1 MTMNEAAGQ
10 EPGEPDAAD
19 RPGSG
24 RWPCENDMLA
34 RAAAGEM
41 LDLGTSPLDPER
53 MRAWGQDRTIRA
65 SVLRRLLVEDDWP
78 VHSKGVLLRGVK
90 ISGRLDLATATL
102 RCPLLLDHCYL
113 DSPPVLGYATV
124 TILAILSSVLPG
136 LTADSLTVTQ
146 DINLAGSVFTGPVS
160 LNGAQITGSL
170 SCSGVKLNGT
180 DANGHALL
188 AGNLKVSRDVFLQN
202 GFTAAGALWLLGANI
217 SGSLECDGAKL
228 NRANTAGLAVV
239 GERLTVGGNV
249 FFRNGFTAAGA
260 ISLAG
265 ADIAGDL
272 DCEGAG
278 LNGANPASN
287 ALVADNLK
295 VGRNVLFRNGFTA
308 AGALWLLGA
317 NISGSF
323 ECDGAKL
330 NRANARGVAL
340 AAERLQ
346 VGGDVALRGE
356 FATAGA
362 VSLLGADIAGNLD
375 CSGAKLSGVDVDGN
389 ALVAG
394 NLKVGRDVFLRDGFT
409 AAGAI
414 RLLGA
419 NITGS
424 LNCRGARLN
433 GVDGDGAALVADNLA
448 VGQDIFLTSEFTAAG
463 AISLLGANIA
473 GNFECEGAKLN
484 GVNGDGN
491 ALVADGMTVGHDVF
505 LQSGFTAA
513 GALSLLGVNVAG
525 NFECDGA
532 KLNGVDGDGNALV
545 ADTLRVGHDAFLRN
559 GFTAAGGI
567 SLLGADIVGNLE
579 CGGAKLTG
587 VSAGGNTLI
596 ADNMKV
602 GGDLHLCEDFTAAGA
617 VTLSGAKITG
627 NLDCDGAK
635 LLGTNQFGNV
645 LVADNMSVGRN
656 AQFRNGFT
664 AAGAL
669 WLPGADITG
678 NFDCE
683 GATLA
688 GVNSRRL
695 ALVAE
700 RLKVGGDAL
709 LRNGFTA
716 AGALWLLGADIKADL
731 DCQGAKLNGADESG
745 NALIADNLK
754 VGRNALLRHGF
765 TAAGAIHL
773 VGAEISGSLDCD
785 GAVLTDASE
794 GKVLVADG
802 MKVGRDISLGEGFTA
817 AGTISLESAQ
827 IAGSLSA
834 GIKKPPGAETETAF
848 HASGMQIAHEL
859 RWEPAEPFTGPVNLE
874 DAQVGLLKD
883 DWSGDRGAANGF
895 WPAGGLLR
903 LDGFR
908 YNRLGGDHPAT
919 AKQRRGWLQS
929 QFLPKRRRRIRDLFR
944 KKAAAQDR
952 ESRFATQPYEQLATV
967 YQQGGQDTEA
977 RLIALAR
984 RQDVREYGDLTWYR
998 LTLNWLV
1005 DKSIKYGYQTWRAVG
1020 LLAGLYLAAVMIFWA
1035 AQHHANLIM
1044 PVGTLPS
1051 GTAPAAMHCMSSY
1064 PCFYPAGYAIDV
1076 VIPIINVHQAS
1087 YWGPNG
1093 HVPWGDALTIFTW
1106 LATALGWLL
1115 ATLAVAGYTGLV
1127 RAADSI

>member
-1 MTMNEAAGQ
+1 
-10 EPGEPDAAD
+10 
-19 RPGSG
+19 
-24 RWPCENDMLA
+24 MLA

-53 MRAWGQDRTIRA
+53 LKAWGQDRTIRA
-65 SVLRRLLVEDDWP
+65 SVLRRLLAEDDWP

-90 ISGRLDLATATL
+90 ISGLLDLATATL

-113 DSPPVLGYATV
+113 DGPPPVLGYATA
-124 TILAILSSVLPG
+124 TILGILNSVVPG
-136 LTADSLTVTQ
+136 LIADSLTVTQ

-170 SCSGVKLNGT
+170 TCSGAKLNGV
-180 DANGHALL
+180 DANGNALL
-188 AGNLKVSRDVFLQN
+188 GSNMKVSRDVFLLN
-202 GFTAAGALWLLGANI
+202 GFTAAGALWLLGADI
-217 SGSLECDGAKL
+217 AGSLECDGAKL
-228 NRANTAGLAVV
+228 NGANTAGLALV
-239 GERLTVGGNV
+239 GERLTVGGNIL
-249 FFRNGFTAAGA
+249 FRNRFTAAGA

-265 ADIAGDL
+265 ADIAGNLECDGKL
-272 DCEGAG
+272 NRANAKGVALVAERVQVGGDALLRGEFATVGAVS
-278 LNGANPASN
+278 LLGANIAGNLECSGAKLAGADVDGN

-295 VGRNVLFRNGFTA
+295 VGRN
-308 AGALWLLGA
+308 ALLW
-317 NISGSF
+317 
-323 ECDGAKL
+323 
-330 NRANARGVAL
+330 
-340 AAERLQ
+340 
-346 VGGDVALRGE
+346 
-356 FATAGA
+356 
-362 VSLLGADIAGNLD
+362 
-375 CSGAKLSGVDVDGN
+375 
-389 ALVAG
+389 
-394 NLKVGRDVFLRDGFT
+394 DGF
-409 AAGAI
+409 AADGAI
-414 RLLGA
+414 RLPGA
-419 NITGS
+419 NITGN
-424 LNCRGARLN
+424 LNCRGAKLN
-433 GVDGDGAALVADNLA
+433 GIDANGDALVAENLT
-448 VGQDIFLTSEFTAAG
+448 VGQDIFLQSGFTAAG
-463 AISLLGANIA
+463 AISLLGANIT
-473 GNFECEGAKLN
+473 GNFEC
-484 GVNGDGN
+484 
-491 ALVADGMTVGHDVF
+491 
-505 LQSGFTAA
+505 Q
-513 GALSLLGVNVAG
+513 
-525 NFECDGA
+525 GA

-545 ADTLRVGHDAFLRN
+545 ADGMTVGHDAFLGNGFTAAGGISLLGANVAGNLECDGAKLNGVDGNGNALVADTLTVGHDAFLGNGFTAAGGISLLGANVAGNLECDGAKLNGVDGNGNALVADGMAVGHDAFLGN

-579 CGGAKLTG
+579 CGGAQLAAVG
-587 VSAGGNTLI
+587 EHGNALS

-602 GGDLHLCEDFTAAGA
+602 GGDLHLREGFTAAGA
-617 VTLSGAKITG
+617 VTLVGAKITG

-635 LLGTNQFGNV
+635 LQGANQFGNV
-645 LVADNMSVGRN
+645 LVADNLTVGRN

-669 WLPGADITG
+669 WLTGADITG
-678 NFDCE
+678 NFDFE

-688 GVNSRRL
+688 GVNSSRL

-716 AGALWLLGADIKADL
+716 AGALRLLGADIKSDL

-754 VGRNALLRHGF
+754 VGRNALLRYGF
-765 TAAGAIHL
+765 TSAGAIHL

-785 GAVLTDASE
+785 GAVLTASE
-794 GKVLVADG
+794 EKVLVADG
-802 MKVGRDISLGEGFTA
+802 VKVGRDVSLGGGFTA
-817 AGTISLESAQ
+817 TGTISLESAQ

-834 GIKKPPGAETETAF
+834 GIAKPPGAETETAF
-848 HASGMQIAHEL
+848 HASGMQIAHVL

-874 DAQVGLLKD
+874 DAQVGQLKD
-883 DWSGDRGAANGF
+883 DWSGDRGVANGF
-895 WPAGGLLR
+895 WPVGGLLR

-919 AKQRRGWLQS
+919 AEQRRGWIQS
-929 QFLPKRRRRIRDLFR
+929 QFLPNRRGPIRRLFR
-944 KKAAAQDR
+944 KKGAAQDR
-952 ESRFATQPYEQLATV
+952 KSRFATQPYEQLATV

-984 RQDVREYGDLTWYR
+984 RQDVRQYGELTWYR

-1020 LLAGLYLAAVMIFWA
+1020 LLAGLYLVAVMIFWA

-1051 GTAPAAMHCMSSY
+1051 GTAPTAMHCMSSY

>member
-1 MTMNEAAGQ
+1 VTMSETASQ
-10 EPGEPDAAD
+10 EPGEPDTAD
-19 RPGSG
+19 RPESG

-53 MRAWGQDRTIRA
+53 LKAWGQDRTIRA
-65 SVLRRLLVEDDWP
+65 SVLRRLLAEDDWP

-90 ISGRLDLATATL
+90 ISGLLDLATATL

-113 DSPPVLGYATV
+113 DGPPPVLGYATA
-124 TILAILSSVLPG
+124 TILGILNSVVPG
-136 LTADSLTVTQ
+136 LIADSLTVTQ

-170 SCSGVKLNGT
+170 TCSGAKLNGV
-180 DANGHALL
+180 DANGNALL
-188 AGNLKVSRDVFLQN
+188 GSNMKVSRDVFLLN
-202 GFTAAGALWLLGANI
+202 GFTAAGALWLLGADI
-217 SGSLECDGAKL
+217 AGSLECDGAKL
-228 NRANTAGLAVV
+228 NGANTAGLALV
-239 GERLTVGGNV
+239 GERLTVGGNIL
-249 FFRNGFTAAGA
+249 FRNRFTAAGA

-265 ADIAGDL
+265 ADIAGNLECDGKL
-272 DCEGAG
+272 NRANAKGVALVAERVQVGGDALLRGEFATVGAVS
-278 LNGANPASN
+278 LLGANIAGNLECSGAKLAGADVDGN

-295 VGRNVLFRNGFTA
+295 VGRN
-308 AGALWLLGA
+308 ALLW
-317 NISGSF
+317 
-323 ECDGAKL
+323 
-330 NRANARGVAL
+330 
-340 AAERLQ
+340 
-346 VGGDVALRGE
+346 
-356 FATAGA
+356 
-362 VSLLGADIAGNLD
+362 
-375 CSGAKLSGVDVDGN
+375 
-389 ALVAG
+389 
-394 NLKVGRDVFLRDGFT
+394 DGF
-409 AAGAI
+409 AADGAI
-414 RLLGA
+414 RLPGA
-419 NITGS
+419 NITGN
-424 LNCRGARLN
+424 LNCRGAKLN
-433 GVDGDGAALVADNLA
+433 GIDANGDALVAENLT
-448 VGQDIFLTSEFTAAG
+448 VGQDIFLQSGFTAAG
-463 AISLLGANIA
+463 AISLLGANIT
-473 GNFECEGAKLN
+473 GNFEC
-484 GVNGDGN
+484 
-491 ALVADGMTVGHDVF
+491 
-505 LQSGFTAA
+505 Q
-513 GALSLLGVNVAG
+513 
-525 NFECDGA
+525 GA

-545 ADTLRVGHDAFLRN
+545 ADGMTVGHDAFLGN

-579 CGGAKLTG
+579 CGGAQLAAVG
-587 VSAGGNTLI
+587 EHGNALS

-602 GGDLHLCEDFTAAGA
+602 GGDLHLREGFTAAGA
-617 VTLSGAKITG
+617 VTLVGAKITG

-635 LLGTNQFGNV
+635 LQGANQFGNV
-645 LVADNMSVGRN
+645 LVADNLTVGRN

-669 WLPGADITG
+669 WLTGADITG
-678 NFDCE
+678 NFDFE

-688 GVNSRRL
+688 GVNSSRL

-716 AGALWLLGADIKADL
+716 AGALRLLGADIKSDL

-754 VGRNALLRHGF
+754 VGRNALLRYGF
-765 TAAGAIHL
+765 TSAGAIHL

-785 GAVLTDASE
+785 GAVLTASE
-794 GKVLVADG
+794 EKVLVADG
-802 MKVGRDISLGEGFTA
+802 VKVGRDVSLGGGFTA
-817 AGTISLESAQ
+817 TGTISLESAQ

-834 GIKKPPGAETETAF
+834 GIAKPPGAETETAF
-848 HASGMQIAHEL
+848 HASGMQIAHVL

-874 DAQVGLLKD
+874 DAQVGQLKD
-883 DWSGDRGAANGF
+883 DWSGDRWVANGF
-895 WPAGGLLR
+895 WPVGGLLR

-919 AKQRRGWLQS
+919 AEQRRGWIQS
-929 QFLPKRRRRIRDLFR
+929 QFLPNRRGPIRRLFR
-944 KKAAAQDR
+944 KKGAAQDR
-952 ESRFATQPYEQLATV
+952 KSRFATQPYEQLATV

-984 RQDVREYGDLTWYR
+984 RQDVRQYGELTWYR

-1020 LLAGLYLAAVMIFWA
+1020 LLAGLYLVAVMIFWA

-1051 GTAPAAMHCMSSY
+1051 GTAPTAMHCMSSY

>member
-1 MTMNEAAGQ
+1 MSEAAGQ
-10 EPGEPDAAD
+10 EPGEPDPAD
-19 RPGSG
+19 RPESG
-24 RWPCENDMLA
+24 RWPCEDDMLA
-34 RAAAGEM
+34 RAATGEM

-53 MRAWGQDRTIRA
+53 LKAWGQDRTIRA
-65 SVLRRLLVEDDWP
+65 SVLRRLLVEDEWP

-90 ISGRLDLATATL
+90 ISGFLDLATATL

-113 DSPPVLGYATV
+113 DGPPPALGYATA
-124 TILAILSSVLPG
+124 TILGILNSVMPG
-136 LTADSLTVTQ
+136 LTADSLTVTR
-146 DINLAGSVFTGPVS
+146 DISLAGSVFTGPVS

-170 SCSGVKLNGT
+170 TCSGANLNGV
-180 DANGHALL
+180 DANGNALL
-188 AGNLKVSRDVFLQN
+188 ASNLKVSRDVFLLN

-217 SGSLECDGAKL
+217 AGSLECDGAKL
-228 NRANTAGLAVV
+228 NGANTAGLALV
-239 GERLTVGGNV
+239 GERLTVGGNIL
-249 FFRNGFTAAGA
+249 FRNGFTAAGA

-265 ADIAGDL
+265 ADIAG
-272 DCEGAG
+272 
-278 LNGANPASN
+278 
-287 ALVADNLK
+287 NL
-295 VGRNVLFRNGFTA
+295 
-308 AGALWLLGA
+308 
-317 NISGSF
+317 
-323 ECDGAKL
+323 ECDGKL

-340 AAERLQ
+340 VGERVQ
-346 VGGDVALRGE
+346 VGGDALLRGE
-356 FATAGA
+356 FATVGA
-362 VSLLGADIAGNLD
+362 VSLLGANIAGNLE
-375 CSGAKLSGVDVDGN
+375 CSGAKLAGADVDGN
-389 ALVAG
+389 ALVAD
-394 NLKVGRDVFLRDGFT
+394 NLRVGRNALLWDGFA

-414 RLLGA
+414 RLPGA

-424 LNCRGARLN
+424 LNCRRAKLN
-433 GVDGDGAALVADNLA
+433 GIDANGAALIAENLT
-448 VGQDIFLTSEFTAAG
+448 VGQDIFLQYGFTAAG
-463 AISLLGANIA
+463 AISLLGAN
-473 GNFECEGAKLN
+473 
-484 GVNGDGN
+484 
-491 ALVADGMTVGHDVF
+491 
-505 LQSGFTAA
+505 
-513 GALSLLGVNVAG
+513 VAG
-525 NFECDGA
+525 NFECQGA

-545 ADTLRVGHDAFLRN
+545 ADTLTVGHDAFLGNGFTAAGAISLLGANVAGNLECDGAKLNGVDGNGNALVADGMTVGHDAFLGN

-579 CGGAKLTG
+579 CGGAKLAA
-587 VSAGGNTLI
+587 VSERGNALS

-602 GGDLHLCEDFTAAGA
+602 GGDLHLREGFTAAGA
-617 VTLSGAKITG
+617 ITLVGAKITG

-635 LLGTNQFGNV
+635 LQGTNQFGNV
-645 LVADNMSVGRN
+645 LVADNLTVGRN

-669 WLPGADITG
+669 WLIGADITG
-678 NFDCE
+678 NFDLE

-688 GVNSRRL
+688 GVNSSRL

-709 LRNGFTA
+709 LRNGFTSV
-716 AGALWLLGADIKADL
+716 GALRLLGADIKSDL

-785 GAVLTDASE
+785 GALLTASE

-802 MKVGRDISLGEGFTA
+802 VKVGRDVRLGGGFTA
-817 AGTISLESAQ
+817 TGTISLESAQ

-834 GIKKPPGAETETAF
+834 GIAKPSGTETETAF

-859 RWEPAEPFTGPVNLE
+859 RWEPAKPFTGPVNLE
-874 DAQVGLLKD
+874 DAQVGQLKD
-883 DWSGDRGAANGF
+883 DWSGDRGVANGF
-895 WPAGGLLR
+895 WPVGGLLR

-919 AKQRRGWLQS
+919 AEQRRGWIQS
-929 QFLPKRRRRIRDLFR
+929 QFLPNRRGPIRRLLR
-944 KKAAAQDR
+944 KKGAAQDR
-952 ESRFATQPYEQLATV
+952 TSRFATQPYEQLATV

-984 RQDVREYGDLTWYR
+984 RQDVRQYGELTWYR

-1044 PVGTLPS
+1044 PVGPLPS
-1051 GTAPAAMHCMSSY
+1051 GTAPTAMHCMSSY

>member
-1 MTMNEAAGQ
+1 MSEAAGQ

-19 RPGSG
+19 RPESG
-24 RWPCENDMLA
+24 RWPCENDMLT

-53 MRAWGQDRTIRA
+53 LKAWGQDRTIRA

-90 ISGRLDLATATL
+90 ISGLLDLATATL

-113 DSPPVLGYATV
+113 DGPPPVLGYATV
-124 TILAILSSVLPG
+124 TILAILNSVMPG

-170 SCSGVKLNGT
+170 TCSGAKLNGV

-188 AGNLKVSRDVFLQN
+188 LGNLKVSRDVFLLN

-217 SGSLECDGAKL
+217 AGSLECDGAKL
-228 NRANTAGLAVV
+228 NGANTVGLALV

-249 FFRNGFTAAGA
+249 LLRNGFTAAGA

-265 ADIAGDL
+265 ADIAGNLECDGKL
-272 DCEGAG
+272 NRANARGVALVAERVQVGGNALLHGEFATVGAVS
-278 LNGANPASN
+278 LLGANIVGNLECSGAKLAGADVDGN

-295 VGRNVLFRNGFTA
+295 VGRN
-308 AGALWLLGA
+308 ALLW
-317 NISGSF
+317 
-323 ECDGAKL
+323 
-330 NRANARGVAL
+330 
-340 AAERLQ
+340 
-346 VGGDVALRGE
+346 
-356 FATAGA
+356 
-362 VSLLGADIAGNLD
+362 
-375 CSGAKLSGVDVDGN
+375 
-389 ALVAG
+389 
-394 NLKVGRDVFLRDGFT
+394 DGF
-409 AAGAI
+409 AADGAI
-414 RLLGA
+414 RLPGA

-424 LNCRGARLN
+424 LNCRGAKLN
-433 GVDGDGAALVADNLA
+433 GTDANGDALVAENLT
-448 VGQDIFLTSEFTAAG
+448 VGQDIFLQSGFTAAG
-463 AISLLGANIA
+463 GISLLGANVA
-473 GNFECEGAKLN
+473 GNLECDGAKLN
-484 GVNGDGN
+484 GVDGNRNALVADTLTVGHDAFLGNGFTAAGGISLLGANVAGNLECDGAKLNGVDGNGN
-491 ALVADGMTVGHDVF
+491 ALVADGMTVGHD
-505 LQSGFTAA
+505 
-513 GALSLLGVNVAG
+513 
-525 NFECDGA
+525 
-532 KLNGVDGDGNALV
+532 
-545 ADTLRVGHDAFLRN
+545 AFLGN

-579 CGGAKLTG
+579 CGGAKLAG
-587 VSAGGNTLI
+587 VSEHGSALS

-602 GGDLHLCEDFTAAGA
+602 GGDLHLREGFTAAGA
-617 VTLSGAKITG
+617 VTLVGAKITG
-627 NLDCDGAK
+627 NLDCDSAK
-635 LLGTNQFGNV
+635 LQGTNQLGNV
-645 LVADNMSVGRN
+645 LVADNLTVGRN
-656 AQFRNGFT
+656 AQFRNGFM

-669 WLPGADITG
+669 CLSGADITG
-678 NFDCE
+678 NFDFE

-688 GVNSRRL
+688 GVNSSRL

-709 LRNGFTA
+709 LRNGFTT
-716 AGALWLLGADIKADL
+716 AGPLRLLGADIKSDL

-754 VGRNALLRHGF
+754 VGRNALLRYGF

-785 GAVLTDASE
+785 GALLTASE

-802 MKVGRDISLGEGFTA
+802 VKVGRDVRLGGGFTA
-817 AGTISLESAQ
+817 TGTISLESAQ

-834 GIKKPPGAETETAF
+834 GIAKPPGTETETAF
-848 HASGMQIAHEL
+848 QASGMQIAHEL

-874 DAQVGLLKD
+874 DAQVGQLKD
-883 DWSGDRGAANGF
+883 DWSGDRGVANGF
-895 WPAGGLLR
+895 WPIGGLLR

-919 AKQRRGWLQS
+919 AEQRRGWIQS
-929 QFLPKRRRRIRDLFR
+929 QFLPNRRGPIRRLFR
-944 KKAAAQDR
+944 KKGAAQDR
-952 ESRFATQPYEQLATV
+952 KSRFATQPYEQLATV

-984 RQDVREYGDLTWYR
+984 RQDVRQYGELTWYR

-1051 GTAPAAMHCMSSY
+1051 GTAPTAMHCMSSY

-1106 LATALGWLL
+1106 LATAFGWLL

>member
-1 MTMNEAAGQ
+1 VTMSEAAGQ

-19 RPGSG
+19 RPESG
-24 RWPCENDMLA
+24 RWPCEDDMLA
-34 RAAAGEM
+34 RAATGEM

-53 MRAWGQDRTIRA
+53 LKAWGQDRTIRA
-65 SVLRRLLVEDDWP
+65 SVLRRLLVEDEWP

-90 ISGRLDLATATL
+90 ISGFLDLATATL

-113 DSPPVLGYATV
+113 DGPPPALGYATA
-124 TILAILSSVLPG
+124 TILGILNSVMPG
-136 LTADSLTVTQ
+136 LTADSLTVTR
-146 DINLAGSVFTGPVS
+146 DISLAGSVFTGPVS

-170 SCSGVKLNGT
+170 TCSGANLNGV
-180 DANGHALL
+180 DANGNALL
-188 AGNLKVSRDVFLQN
+188 ASNLKVSRDVFLLN

-217 SGSLECDGAKL
+217 AGSLECDGAKL
-228 NRANTAGLAVV
+228 NGANTAGLALV
-239 GERLTVGGNV
+239 GERLTVGGNIL
-249 FFRNGFTAAGA
+249 FRNGFTAAGA

-265 ADIAGDL
+265 ADIAGNL
-272 DCEGAG
+272 ECEG
-278 LNGANPASN
+278 
-287 ALVADNLK
+287 
-295 VGRNVLFRNGFTA
+295 
-308 AGALWLLGA
+308 
-317 NISGSF
+317 
-323 ECDGAKL
+323 KL

-340 AAERLQ
+340 VGERVQ
-346 VGGDVALRGE
+346 VGGDALLRGE
-356 FATAGA
+356 FATVGA
-362 VSLLGADIAGNLD
+362 VSLLGANIAGNLE
-375 CSGAKLSGVDVDGN
+375 CGGAKLAGADVDGN
-389 ALVAG
+389 ALVAD
-394 NLKVGRDVFLRDGFT
+394 NLRVGRNALLWDGFA

-414 RLLGA
+414 RLPGA

-424 LNCRGARLN
+424 LNCRRAKLN
-433 GVDGDGAALVADNLA
+433 GIDANGAALIAENLT
-448 VGQDIFLTSEFTAAG
+448 VGQDIFLQYGFTAAG
-463 AISLLGANIA
+463 AISLLGAN
-473 GNFECEGAKLN
+473 
-484 GVNGDGN
+484 
-491 ALVADGMTVGHDVF
+491 
-505 LQSGFTAA
+505 
-513 GALSLLGVNVAG
+513 VAG
-525 NFECDGA
+525 NFECQGA

-545 ADTLRVGHDAFLRN
+545 ADTLTVGHDAFLGNGFTAAGAISLLGANVAGNLECDGAMLNGADGNGNALVADTLTVGHDAFLGNGFTAAGAISLLGANVAGNLECDGAKLNGVDGNGNALVADGMTVGHDAFLGN

-579 CGGAKLTG
+579 CGGAKLAA
-587 VSAGGNTLI
+587 VSERGNALS

-602 GGDLHLCEDFTAAGA
+602 GGDLHLREGFTAAGA
-617 VTLSGAKITG
+617 ITLVGAKITG
-627 NLDCDGAK
+627 NLDCDGDK
-635 LLGTNQFGNV
+635 LQGTNQFGNV
-645 LVADNMSVGRN
+645 LVADNLTVGRN

-669 WLPGADITG
+669 WLIGADITG
-678 NFDCE
+678 NFDLE

-688 GVNSRRL
+688 GVNSSRL

-709 LRNGFTA
+709 LRNGFTSV
-716 AGALWLLGADIKADL
+716 GALRLLGADIKSDL

-785 GAVLTDASE
+785 GALLTASE

-802 MKVGRDISLGEGFTA
+802 VKVGRDVRLGGGFTA
-817 AGTISLESAQ
+817 TGTISLESAQ

-834 GIKKPPGAETETAF
+834 GIAKPSGTETETAF

-859 RWEPAEPFTGPVNLE
+859 RWEPAKPFTGPVNLE
-874 DAQVGLLKD
+874 DAQVGQLKD
-883 DWSGDRGAANGF
+883 DWSGDRGVANGF
-895 WPAGGLLR
+895 WPVGGLLR

-919 AKQRRGWLQS
+919 AEQRRGWIQS
-929 QFLPKRRRRIRDLFR
+929 QFLPNRRGPIRRLFR
-944 KKAAAQDR
+944 KKGAAQDR
-952 ESRFATQPYEQLATV
+952 TSRFATQPYEQLATV

-984 RQDVREYGDLTWYR
+984 RQDVRQYGELTWYR

-1044 PVGTLPS
+1044 PVGPLPS
-1051 GTAPAAMHCMSSY
+1051 GTAPTAMHCMSSY

>member
-1 MTMNEAAGQ
+1 VTMSETASQ
-10 EPGEPDAAD
+10 EPGEPDTAD
-19 RPGSG
+19 RPESG

-53 MRAWGQDRTIRA
+53 LKAWGQDRTIRA
-65 SVLRRLLVEDDWP
+65 SVLRRLLAEDDWP

-90 ISGRLDLATATL
+90 ISGLLDLATATL

-113 DSPPVLGYATV
+113 DGPPPVLGYATA
-124 TILAILSSVLPG
+124 TILGILNSVVPG
-136 LTADSLTVTQ
+136 LIADSLTVTQ

-170 SCSGVKLNGT
+170 TCSGAKLNGV
-180 DANGHALL
+180 DANGNALL
-188 AGNLKVSRDVFLQN
+188 GSNMKVSRDVFLLN
-202 GFTAAGALWLLGANI
+202 GFTAAGALWLLGADI
-217 SGSLECDGAKL
+217 AGSLECDGAKL
-228 NRANTAGLAVV
+228 NGANTAGLALV
-239 GERLTVGGNV
+239 GERLTVGGNIL
-249 FFRNGFTAAGA
+249 FRNRFTAAGA

-265 ADIAGDL
+265 ADIAGNLECDGKL
-272 DCEGAG
+272 NRANAKGVALVAERVQVGGDALLRGEFATVGAVS
-278 LNGANPASN
+278 LLGANIAGNLECSGAKLAGADVDGN

-295 VGRNVLFRNGFTA
+295 VGRN
-308 AGALWLLGA
+308 ALLW
-317 NISGSF
+317 
-323 ECDGAKL
+323 
-330 NRANARGVAL
+330 
-340 AAERLQ
+340 
-346 VGGDVALRGE
+346 
-356 FATAGA
+356 
-362 VSLLGADIAGNLD
+362 
-375 CSGAKLSGVDVDGN
+375 
-389 ALVAG
+389 
-394 NLKVGRDVFLRDGFT
+394 DGF
-409 AAGAI
+409 AADGAI
-414 RLLGA
+414 RLPGA
-419 NITGS
+419 NITGN
-424 LNCRGARLN
+424 LNCRGAKLN
-433 GVDGDGAALVADNLA
+433 GIDANGDALVAENLT
-448 VGQDIFLTSEFTAAG
+448 VGQDIFLQSGFTAAG
-463 AISLLGANIA
+463 AISLLGANIT
-473 GNFECEGAKLN
+473 GNFEC
-484 GVNGDGN
+484 
-491 ALVADGMTVGHDVF
+491 
-505 LQSGFTAA
+505 Q
-513 GALSLLGVNVAG
+513 
-525 NFECDGA
+525 GA

-545 ADTLRVGHDAFLRN
+545 ADGMTVGHDAFLGN

-579 CGGAKLTG
+579 CGGAQLAAVG
-587 VSAGGNTLI
+587 EHGNALS

-602 GGDLHLCEDFTAAGA
+602 GGDLHLREGFTAAGA
-617 VTLSGAKITG
+617 VTLVGAKITG

-635 LLGTNQFGNV
+635 LQGANQFGNV
-645 LVADNMSVGRN
+645 LVADNLTVGRN

-669 WLPGADITG
+669 WLTGADITG
-678 NFDCE
+678 NFDFE

-688 GVNSRRL
+688 GVNSSRL

-716 AGALWLLGADIKADL
+716 AGALRLLGADIKSDL

-754 VGRNALLRHGF
+754 VGRNALLRYGF
-765 TAAGAIHL
+765 TSAGAIHL

-785 GAVLTDASE
+785 GAVLTASE
-794 GKVLVADG
+794 EKVLVADG
-802 MKVGRDISLGEGFTA
+802 VKVGRDVSLGGGFTA
-817 AGTISLESAQ
+817 TGTISLESAQ

-834 GIKKPPGAETETAF
+834 GIAKPPGAETETAF
-848 HASGMQIAHEL
+848 HASGMQIAHVL

-874 DAQVGLLKD
+874 DAQVGQLKD
-883 DWSGDRGAANGF
+883 DWSGDRGVANGF
-895 WPAGGLLR
+895 WPVGGLLR

-919 AKQRRGWLQS
+919 AEQRRGWIQS
-929 QFLPKRRRRIRDLFR
+929 QFLPNRRGPIRRLFR
-944 KKAAAQDR
+944 KKGAAQDR
-952 ESRFATQPYEQLATV
+952 KSRFATQPYEQLATV

-984 RQDVREYGDLTWYR
+984 RQDVRQYGELTWYR

-1020 LLAGLYLAAVMIFWA
+1020 LLAGLYLVAVMIFWA

-1051 GTAPAAMHCMSSY
+1051 GTAPTAMHCMSSY